1 MASYLDNIPT
11 FNEYVEQRPQD
22 EMLKVGLYKQQ
33 RYEEGV
39 QKIQNSIDNIA
50 GLDVIQPA
58 QREYLQSQLNA
69 LGGQLSNFA
78 ASDFSNFQLVNSVNG
93 MTNQLVKDPIILN
106 AVSSSSQYRKQIEN
120 MEKIDADGKG
130 SESNKLI
137 FNEQVANWLNG
148 DVNASFSAVYKPYFD
163 YQDQAL
169 DVVKAL
175 VQADN
180 PQITDVAFQR
190 DKNGRIVGILDAIT
204 RTRVEGIS
212 ADRIQAALMTG
223 LQPEAFQ
230 QMSND
235 GRFKYSNVDDQVFAD
250 DLNNSYTATFDAL
263 IKEKNTL
270 QGLMAS
276 ASQADEKLKIQRQIE
291 SIDAQAEMLRREYD
305 DVSAS
310 FQQGEV
316 ESAKAKFYTTNWI
329 KDFSNTHSNLT
340 VSQTYETN
348 PFKTVQLRNADLAF
362 KIAKDERD

>member
-93 MTNQLVKDPIILN
+93 MTNQLVKDPVILN
-106 AVSSSSQYRKQIEN
+106 AVSSSSQYRKQIES

-130 SESNKLI
+130 SESNKFI

-148 DVNASFSAVYKPYFD
+148 DVNAQFSAVYKPYVN

-169 DVVKAL
+169 DVVKTL

-180 PQITDVAFQR
+180 PQVTDIAFDR
-190 DKNGRIVGILDAIT
+190 DKNGNVIAIRDAIT
-204 RTRVEGIS
+204 REKIEGIS
-212 ADRIQAALMTG
+212 AAQIQSALMTG
-223 LQPEAFQ
+223 
-230 QMSND
+230 
-235 GRFKYSNVDDQVFAD
+235 
-250 DLNNSYTATFDAL
+250 
-263 IKEKNTL
+263 
-270 QGLMAS
+270 
-276 ASQADEKLKIQRQIE
+276 
-291 SIDAQAEMLRREYD
+291 
-305 DVSAS
+305 
-310 FQQGEV
+310 
-316 ESAKAKFYTTNWI
+316 
-329 KDFSNTHSNLT
+329 
-340 VSQTYETN
+340 
-348 PFKTVQLRNADLAF
+348 
-362 KIAKDERD
+362 